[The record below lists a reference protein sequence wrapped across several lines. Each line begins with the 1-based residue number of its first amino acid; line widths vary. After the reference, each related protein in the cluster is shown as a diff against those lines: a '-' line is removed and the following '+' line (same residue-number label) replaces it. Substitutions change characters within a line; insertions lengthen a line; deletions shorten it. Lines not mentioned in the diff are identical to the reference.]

1 MRPVHLHFEA
11 DGTRWTG
18 RGWSG
23 APSATRWQRWL
34 LAGAL
39 SAATTVCLV
48 LAVRLWSQHAE
59 WTQITR
65 ALQVASQGNTVRRA
79 AHTRVRPALPM
90 SEHAAWARLVGAL
103 NTPWNSVFDSLE
115 QGVPADVALISI
127 KPDASKATWRMEAEA
142 ATLDALLKGA
152 RVLSETP
159 GIAQVTLVK
168 HETQEQHPNR
178 PVRLVMDVQLKR
190 DAP

>member
-1 MRPVHLHFEA
+1 MKPVQLHFEA
-11 DGTRWTG
+11 EGSRRAQ

-39 SAATTVCLV
+39 GAATTVCLV
-48 LAVRLWSQHAE
+48 LAVRLWAQLAE
-59 WTQITR
+59 WTQTTT
-65 ALQVASQGNTVRRA
+65 AVQVASRNNTVRRTA
-79 AHTRVRPALPM
+79 DKHLRPALPM
-90 SEHAAWARLVGAL
+90 NERAAWARLVGAL

-127 KPDASKATWRMEAEA
+127 EPDASKDTWRMEAEA
-142 ATLDALLKGA
+142 ATLDALLNGV
-152 RVLSETP
+152 RVLSETQ
-159 GIAQVTLVK
+159 GIAQVALVN

-178 PVRLVMDVQLKR
+178 PVRLVMDIQLKR